1 MTILESRKTE
11 KNERAYR
18 DVGADFLPLTL
29 EIYGVTSETL
39 NILYICRL
47 NIFEWAFI

>member
-29 EIYGVTSETL
+29 EIYGDTSETL
-39 NILYICRL
+39 NMYICRL